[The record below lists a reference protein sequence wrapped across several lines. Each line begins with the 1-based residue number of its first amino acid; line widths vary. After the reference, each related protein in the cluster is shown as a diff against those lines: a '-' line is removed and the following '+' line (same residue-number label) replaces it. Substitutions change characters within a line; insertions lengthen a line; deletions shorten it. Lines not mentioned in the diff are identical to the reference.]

1 MDVIDNRTPAFELP
15 LPHPEQPDAAIDAM
29 RIRQALQLIDQ
40 LLSGLADGLG
50 ELTGEGGGLDL
61 NLLPPNVR
69 ALAGLA
75 GAADRAP
82 YFTAPN
88 TLALAV
94 QTAFGRNWMAAAD
107 SAAGRVALLLGSAAT
122 ANVTASATDVTAG
135 RLLKVG
141 DFGLP
146 TDPQYKVAPAA
157 TTIDPNADWNAIN
170 KAGFFGALLG
180 GAAGA
185 RNPNHP
191 DGQTPLGAGNGVT
204 NYYWAMAATYGG
216 NYCQLALPYVS
227 GVNNTLATPKFRLKG
242 GEYLSPWYGLHHSGN
257 QFSLGPD
264 QATALT
270 ALGLTGLPARV
281 AALEGGQTVT
291 ALGDVATTGAQTVDL
306 NVTAGKFFT
315 ASMAT
320 ASATG
325 TLTLNFTNVPVSET
339 SIITWHV
346 ELIRGARKTLV
357 LQLDGVTLTPTWS
370 GGAAPL
376 LSAAATGRDLLM
388 FYRMPGRA
396 TVYAMLVDSGTV

>member
-1 MDVIDNRTPAFELP
+1 MDVDQKTPNAELP
-15 LPHPEQPDAAIDAM
+15 LPHPDNDLSDDVL
-29 RIRQALQLIDQ
+29 RIRASLQMVDGLLAALA
-40 LLSGLADGLG
+40 SGLDGL
-50 ELTGEGGGLDL
+50 TAEGGGLDL
-61 NLLPPNVR
+61 NLLPANLR
-69 ALAGLA
+69 ALAALA
-75 GAADRAP
+75 GAADRLP
-82 YFTAPN
+82 YFTGAGALSLS
-88 TLALAV
+88 TL
-94 QTAFGRNWMAAAD
+94 TAFGRTLLAAGD
-107 SAAGRVALLLGSAAT
+107 SASGRVALALGSAAT
-122 ANVTASATDVTAG
+122 ANVTTSATDVTAG
-135 RLLKVG
+135 RLLRVG
-141 DFGLP
+141 DLGGPVNANYRYLP
-146 TDPQYKVAPAA
+146 TATGTDNVADFNNLIVPG
-157 TTIDPNADWNAIN
+157 WF
-170 KAGFFGALLG
+170 KSLLG
-180 GAAGA
+180 GAPAD

-191 DGQTPLGAGNGVT
+191 DGLTPIAAGNGVA
-204 NYYWAMAATYGG
+204 NYYWPLVGRHDGG
-216 NYCQLALPYVS
+216 GMFQLAFPYIS
-227 GVNNTLATPKFRLKG
+227 AANISKASIKFRMFGAGQWSDWDSLM
-242 GEYLSPWYGLHHSGN
+242 LASAN
-257 QFSLGPD
+257 FQLGPT
-264 QATALT
+264 QASALT

-357 LQLDGVTLTPTWS
+357 LQLDGVPLTPTWS

>member
-15 LPHPEQPDAAIDAM
+15 LPHPDQPDAAIDAI
-29 RIRQALQLIDQ
+29 RIRHALQLIDQ

-61 NLLPPNVR
+61 NLLPANLR
-69 ALAGLA
+69 ALAALA
-75 GAADRAP
+75 GAADRLP
-82 YFTAPN
+82 YFTGAGALSLS
-88 TLALAV
+88 TL
-94 QTAFGRNWMAAAD
+94 TAFGRTLLAAGD
-107 SAAGRVALLLGSAAT
+107 SAAGRVALALGSAAT
-122 ANVTASATDVTAG
+122 ANVTTSATDVTAG

-141 DFGLP
+141 DLGLP
-146 TDPQYKVAPAA
+146 TDAQYRAAPAA
-157 TTIDPNADWNAIN
+157 TVIDPNTDWNTI

-180 GAAGA
+180 AGA
-185 RNPNHP
+185 GSRNPNHP
-191 DGQTPLGAGNGVT
+191 DGQTPLAVGNGVT
-204 NYYWAMAATYGG
+204 NYYWGFGATYGG
-216 NYCQLALPYVS
+216 NFFQLALPYVS
-227 GVNNTLATPKFRLKG
+227 GINNTLATLKFRLKG
-242 GEYLSPWYGLHHSGN
+242 GDELSPWYALHHSGN
-257 QFSLGPD
+257 QYQLGPT

-291 ALGDVATTGAQTVDL
+291 ALGAVATTGAQTVDL

-376 LSAAATGRDLLM
+376 LSSAATGRDLLM
-388 FYRMPGRA
+388 FYRMPGRS
-396 TVYAMLVDSGTV
+396 TVYAMLVDSGAV